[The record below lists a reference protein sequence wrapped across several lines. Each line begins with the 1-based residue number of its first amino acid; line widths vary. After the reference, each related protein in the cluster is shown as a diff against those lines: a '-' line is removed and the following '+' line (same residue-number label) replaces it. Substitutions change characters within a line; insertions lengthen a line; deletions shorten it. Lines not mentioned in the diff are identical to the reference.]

1 MNETPSPSRL
11 RFLGLS
17 FVGVLVVA
25 LVLSVLVY
33 RGTFRAHRDVTLY
46 AAQGGNQLGVGAQVK
61 YHGVVVGTVRKLDV
75 AGSDAKLTLG
85 LDPKYTHLIPKNVE
99 ARILPKTLIGQ
110 DYVDLIAP
118 EHPSTTA
125 ITAGDVI
132 TKDRSAT
139 AVELETALNSLLTTL
154 NEVPPQKLAVTL
166 NAMSAALDGR
176 GAELGRTLDTFDQ
189 YLSGLNPSV
198 PTFVADLR
206 ASVKTSQTYDK
217 AAPELLDALHNFT
230 TTART
235 LTTQRAGLD
244 RLYRDV
250 TGAADQTQAFLAAN
264 GDNLINLT
272 AASRSTLGILAR
284 YSPEYPCLIS
294 QLAGLV
300 PLVAEAF
307 GDGTAQPALHATI
320 QVSVNRGKY
329 KPNQDEPAYTDNRG
343 PRCYPI
349 MRLAPQYPDGGPVQD
364 GSVAPAHGAPGSGP
378 IAGFPGA
385 TTSPRS
391 VPNSPAESSL
401 ISGLFGNGTT
411 PAPAFA
417 SLLLGPLLRGNEVE
431 VR

>member
-1 MNETPSPSRL
+1 MNEAPSPSRL
-11 RFLGLS
+11 RLLGLS

-33 RGTFRAHRDVTLY
+33 RGTFQSHRDVTLY
-46 AAQGGNQLGVGAQVK
+46 AAQGGNQLSPGAQVK

-75 AGSDAKLTLG
+75 SGSDAKLTLG
-85 LDPKYTHLIPKNVE
+85 LDPDYTHLIPKNVT

-110 DYVDLIAP
+110 DYVDLVAPAQPSSTSIA
-118 EHPSTTA
+118 
-125 ITAGDVI
+125 AGDVI

-154 NEVPPQKLAVTL
+154 NEVPPDKLVVTL
-166 NAMSAALDGR
+166 NAMAGALDGR
-176 GAELGRTLDTFDQ
+176 GDKLGQTVDTFDQ

-206 ASVKTSQTYDK
+206 ALVKTTDTYDK

-235 LTTQRAGLD
+235 LTAQRAGLD
-244 RLYRDV
+244 RLYGEV
-250 TGAADQTQAFLAAN
+250 TGAADQTSTFLDAN
-264 GDNLINLT
+264 GDNLIGLV
-272 AASRSTLGILAR
+272 ADSRSTLQILAR
-284 YSPEYPCLIS
+284 YSPEYPCLLN

-300 PLVAEAF
+300 PRVNEAF

-320 QVSVNRGKY
+320 QVTVARGKY
-329 KPNQDEPAYTDNRG
+329 KPNQDEPAYTDDRG

-349 MRLAPQYPDGGPVQD
+349 MRLAPQYPDGGPIQD
-364 GSVAPAHGAPGSGP
+364 GSVAPAGGAPGYGP
-378 IAGFPGA
+378 ITGP

-391 VPNSPAESSL
+391 VPNSPAETDL
-401 ISGLFGNGTT
+401 IDRLFGINGQA
-411 PAPAFA
+411 APSFT
-417 SLLLGPLLRGNEVE
+417 SLLLGPLLRGNQVD

>member
-1 MNETPSPSRL
+1 MNEAPSPSRL
-11 RFLGLS
+11 RLLGLS
-17 FVGVLVVA
+17 FAGVLVLA

-61 YHGVVVGTVRKLDV
+61 YHGVVVGTVRKLDI
-75 AGSDAKLTLG
+75 AGHDAKLTLG
-85 LDPKYTHLIPKNVE
+85 LNPKYTHLIPSNVR

-110 DYVDLIAP
+110 DYVDLVAP
-118 EHPSTTA
+118 ERPSTTSIA
-125 ITAGDVI
+125 AGDVI
-132 TKDRSAT
+132 SKDRSAT

-154 NEVPPQKLAVTL
+154 DEVPPEKLAVTL
-166 NAMSAALDGR
+166 NAMSDALGGR
-176 GAELGRTLDTFDQ
+176 GAELGRTLDTFEE

-206 ASVKTSQTYDK
+206 ATVKAAGTYDK
-217 AAPELLDALHNFT
+217 AAPELLDALDNFT

-235 LTTQRAGLD
+235 LTAQRAGLD
-244 RLYRDV
+244 RLYREV

-264 GDNLINLT
+264 GDNLINLV
-272 AASRSTLGILAR
+272 ADSRGTLSILAR
-284 YSPEYPCLIS
+284 YSPEYPCLLN

-300 PLVAEAF
+300 PRIASAF

-320 QVSVNRGKY
+320 QVSVSRGKY
-329 KPNQDEPAYTDNRG
+329 KPNQDEPAYLDQRG
-343 PRCYPI
+343 PHCYPI

-364 GSVAPAHGAPGSGP
+364 GSVAPGHGAPGYGP
-378 IAGFPGA
+378 IAP

-391 VPNSPAESSL
+391 VPNSPAESDL
-401 ISGLFGNGTT
+401 ISGLFGKGGT
-411 PAPAFA
+411 PAPTFA